1 MILELLCDALS
12 VDSLRMHKING
23 TNNNFSI
30 RSLFIKH
37 VIMIPHCVCPE
48 VLPLLQQEHWFEKA
62 LQEKKGFVIKK
73 MKEDGACLFRAV
85 GGYIINHLMFTQSQ
99 KIQYLGHLLAIM

>member
-1 MILELLCDALS
+1 MTLASE
-12 VDSLRMHKING
+12 VR
-23 TNNNFSI
+23 
-30 RSLFIKH
+30 LFIKH

-99 KIQYLGHLLAIM
+99 KIQHLVI